1 MPQYFLEKNC
11 LQISQNILL
20 KKYPIDLRHPV
31 ICTRARMYIYT
42 RFKKIMKY
50 SDIFITRF

>member
-11 LQISQNILL
+11 FQISQKILL

-31 ICTRARMYIYT
+31 YVHALVCTYIHGLE
-42 RFKKIMKY
+42 K
-50 SDIFITRF
+50 